1 MDPTAYYHMPLFKP
15 GIFVQWNHQR
25 ETVSHVV
32 VRRHALMVYL
42 VGHESPV
49 YPEALH
55 LAPTGSRARPTPTV
69 CERLAPAKGLRVSP
83 QSAVPWLHPAGW
95 GAWVTTAG

>member
-1 MDPTAYYHMPLFKP
+1 MDPTAYHYMPLFKS

-49 YPEALH
+49 YSESLQ
-55 LAPTGSRARPTPTV
+55 LAPTAFRLTRTPDADGS
-69 CERLAPAKGLRVSP
+69 
-83 QSAVPWLHPAGW
+83 
-95 GAWVTTAG
+95 

>member
-1 MDPTAYYHMPLFKP
+1 MDPPAYSSRRLVTP
-15 GIFVQWNHQR
+15 GTFVQWNHQR

-32 VRRHALMVYL
+32 VRRHALMVDL

-55 LAPTGSRARPTPTV
+55 LAPTAFRLTRAPDTD
-69 CERLAPAKGLRVSP
+69 GL
-83 QSAVPWLHPAGW
+83 
-95 GAWVTTAG
+95 

>member
-1 MDPTAYYHMPLFKP
+1 MDPTAYHYMPLFKS

-25 ETVSHVV
+25 ETVSH

-49 YPEALH
+49 YPEVLH
-55 LAPTGSRARPTPTV
+55 LAPTAFRLTRTPD
-69 CERLAPAKGLRVSP
+69 ADGL
-83 QSAVPWLHPAGW
+83 
-95 GAWVTTAG
+95 

>member
-1 MDPTAYYHMPLFKP
+1 MDPTAYYYMPLFKP
-15 GIFVQWNHQR
+15 GTSVQWNHQR

-49 YPEALH
+49 YSEARH
-55 LAPTGSRARPTPTV
+55 LAPTAFRLTRTPDADGS
-69 CERLAPAKGLRVSP
+69 
-83 QSAVPWLHPAGW
+83 
-95 GAWVTTAG
+95 

>member
-1 MDPTAYYHMPLFKP
+1 MDISCIDPPLLTRRALGP
-15 GIFVQWNHQR
+15 RLQ
-25 ETVSHVV
+25 TVSHVV

-55 LAPTGSRARPTPTV
+55 LAPTAFRLTRTPDSD
-69 CERLAPAKGLRVSP
+69 GL
-83 QSAVPWLHPAGW
+83 
-95 GAWVTTAG
+95 